1 MALKRFGC
9 LLVPDL
15 ALAAAIRAEPQLG
28 DLPVAITDGEG
39 GRAAVR
45 ECNLAAR
52 GAGVTPGMRI
62 TGARALVPELQ
73 VRPLMP
79 ALVRSAQAALLDVG
93 RAFSP
98 RVAWDACGLAERG
111 AVMLDLAGSVSRTQS
126 EATTQ
131 TSRSRWEIQLG
142 SALAAHT
149 VRVGLPAQVGIAAS
163 LLVASLAARQ
173 GAGVWVVPDGR
184 ERTFLAPLPLTWLDA
199 PASLHAALARFG
211 IERVGQLAELPPD
224 GLARRLGPEGVR
236 LWRLARGE
244 EQDPFV
250 AEKQPEQF
258 MEELDVGYELS
269 QVTPLLFGL
278 QGMLTRLFARL
289 DIRGLTAARLLLT
302 LRLAPTG
309 SEVRTLAA
317 AAPSAE
323 ARTWLALVRLEL
335 ERTPPRAPVTGLRVE
350 AEGAVRRA
358 SQAELFAPPT
368 PAKAKLDEALARLTT
383 LVAGEGRVGS
393 PRLRDSHRPD
403 DFTLVPFDPPA
414 VRLETVSER
423 SALTV
428 SYPVRGL
435 AAARAMPSNAPARPL
450 VSSVTPPLRAL
461 RPPLPVQVWLENTRP
476 VILRGGHIQGRVR
489 CSAGPWRVERGWWAE
504 DSVSRDYY
512 EVELAGGEVCRLYQD
527 RQTSDWFVDGMYG

>member
-1 MALKRFGC
+1 MGLKRFGC

-15 ALAAAIRAEPQLG
+15 ALAAAIRAEPQLS
-28 DLPVAITDGEG
+28 DLPLAITDGEG
-39 GRAAVR
+39 SRAAVR

-52 GAGVTPGMRI
+52 EAGVTPGMRI

-98 RVAWDACGLAERG
+98 RVAWDERG
-111 AVMLDLAGSVSRTQS
+111 AVLLDLAGTKRLSSSAQLGQNLPLQNTGFPRSGERSRRCEDWAADIVGSMSRTQS

-142 SALAAHT
+142 SALAARAA
-149 VRVGLPAQVGIAAS
+149 RVGLPAQVGIATS

-184 ERTFLAPLPLTWLDA
+184 ERSFLAPLPLAWLDA
-199 PASLHAALARFG
+199 PASLRAASLRAASLQAALARFG
-211 IERVGQLAELPPD
+211 IERIGQLAELPAD

-258 MEELDVGYELS
+258 VEELDIEYPLE

-278 QGMLTRLFARL
+278 QGVLTRLFARL

-309 SEVRTLAA
+309 SEVRTLAV
-317 AAPSAE
+317 AAPSARGPHLAYVGA
-323 ARTWLALVRLEL
+323 ARVGTYAAPGAGCGVARRGRGSGASGEPG
-335 ERTPPRAPVTGLRVE
+335 RAVCTPH
-350 AEGAVRRA
+350 
-358 SQAELFAPPT
+358 
-368 PAKAKLDEALARLTT
+368 
-383 LVAGEGRVGS
+383 AGEG
-393 PRLRDSHRPD
+393 
-403 DFTLVPFDPPA
+403 
-414 VRLETVSER
+414 E
-423 SALTV
+423 
-428 SYPVRGL
+428 
-435 AAARAMPSNAPARPL
+435 
-450 VSSVTPPLRAL
+450 
-461 RPPLPVQVWLENTRP
+461 
-476 VILRGGHIQGRVR
+476 
-489 CSAGPWRVERGWWAE
+489 AG
-504 DSVSRDYY
+504 
-512 EVELAGGEVCRLYQD
+512 
-527 RQTSDWFVDGMYG
+527 

>member
-1 MALKRFGC
+1 MASKCFGC
-9 LLVPDL
+9 LFVPDL
-15 ALAAAIRAEPQLG
+15 TLAALLRAEPDLC

-45 ECNLAAR
+45 ECNVPAR
-52 GAGVTPGMRI
+52 EAGVTPGMRVA
-62 TGARALVPELQ
+62 GARALLPALQ

-79 ALVRSAQAALLDVG
+79 ALVRSAQAALLDVA

-98 RVAWDACGLAERG
+98 RVAWDACGLADRG
-111 AVMLDLAGSVSRTQS
+111 AVFMDLAGVEGAR
-126 EATTQ
+126 
-131 TSRSRWEIQLG
+131 QLG
-142 SALAAHT
+142 SKLVARAAQ
-149 VRVGLPAQVGIAAS
+149 VGLAAQVGIAAS
-163 LLVASLAARQ
+163 LLVAFLASRQ
-173 GAGVWVVPDGR
+173 GAGVWVVPDGQ
-184 ERTFLAPLPLTWLDA
+184 ERSFLAPLPLAWLDA
-199 PASLHAALARFG
+199 PAPVRAAWLHAALARFG

-244 EQDPFV
+244 EQDSFI

-258 MEELDVGYELS
+258 VEELDVEYELS

-278 QGMLTRLFARL
+278 QGMLARLFTRL
-289 DIRGLTAARLLLT
+289 DIRGLAAARLLLT
-302 LRLAPTG
+302 LQLAPTG
-309 SEVRTLAA
+309 SEVRAIGA

-323 ARTWLALVRLEL
+323 TRTWLALVRLEL
-335 ERTPPRAPVTGLRVE
+335 ERMPPRAPVIGLRVE
-350 AEGAVRRA
+350 VEGAARRT

-403 DFTLVPFDPPA
+403 DFTLAPFDPPACGLAA

-423 SALTV
+423 SELTV
-428 SYPVRGL
+428 SYPVRDL
-435 AAARAMPSNAPARPL
+435 APAQQ
-450 VSSVTPPLRAL
+450 SVFSGSPPIRAL
-461 RPPLPVQVWLENTRP
+461 RPPVRVQVWLERARP
-476 VILRGGHIQGRVR
+476 VFVRGHIQGRVR

-504 DSVSRDYY
+504 DSVDRDYY
-512 EVELAGGEVCRLYQD
+512 EVELAGGEVYRLYQD
-527 RQTSDWFVDGMYG
+527 RQTSNWYVDGICG